1 MTGLI
6 EPNIHPILVHFAVAL
21 LFTASIATIVAAF
34 GWSVSWSGPL
44 QIAADWMLLL
54 GLLAAA
60 SAVIAGFDAYHAVV
74 QDEASHAATHVH
86 RNWALATFTT
96 FTLLG
101 AWRLFR
107 RKSPP
112 SLVFAI
118 CLLVAAAPLT
128 VTAWWGGRLVFHY
141 GLGVQSLPDPSA
153 EPGGHS
159 HGHRDDHDQ
168 HH

>member
-1 MTGLI
+1 MLTGLI
-6 EPNIHPILVHFAVAL
+6 EPNLHPIFVHFAVAL
-21 LFTASIATIVAAF
+21 LFTGSIATFVATVF
-34 GWSVSWSGPL
+34 PSGAWRGSL
-44 QIAADWMLLL
+44 QTAGDWMLLL
-54 GLLAAA
+54 GWLAAL
-60 SAVIAGFDAYHAVV
+60 SAVIAGFDAYHEVT
-74 QDEASHAATHVH
+74 QDEASHAATHIH
-86 RNWALATFTT
+86 RNWALATFAC

-107 RKSPP
+107 RKNAP

-118 CLLVAAAPLT
+118 CLLAAAAPLT

-141 GLGVQSLPDPSA
+141 GLGVQSMPDPSA

-159 HGHRDDHDQ
+159 HGDGDH